1 MYLPAHLTQGWCS
14 HSDTW
19 PGVLADAVDFLQ
31 MLWSQSAFS
40 GAAGAMLSNGL
51 TTTCRGKQ
59 REGSTLQSPVFGA
72 TERSDLGVQFFEPNM
87 CAKQGLAKETIQLA
101 W

>member
-72 TERSDLGVQFFEPNM
+72 TERSDLGVQVFEPNM
-87 CAKQGLAKETIQLA
+87 CAKKGLATETIQLA
-101 W
+101 

>member
-1 MYLPAHLTQGWCS
+1 
-14 HSDTW
+14 
-19 PGVLADAVDFLQ
+19 

-72 TERSDLGVQFFEPNM
+72 TERSDLGVQVFEPNM
-87 CAKQGLAKETIQLA
+87 CAKKGLATETIQLA
-101 W
+101 